1 MKLKRTLF
9 LSNQLPLFESCPH
22 SLDHLANPS
31 RSTFYLVSGSHQKFQ
46 HMNGAIKEHKSK
58 AFVYYILDT
67 LSLIPPVRCILMILT
82 NVLKIYNLGQITEHH
97 FGIWYLLWTYCF
109 FCPPNMWN
117 YEMEYKAKHVI
128 HYTCAMCIR
137 GQVWG
142 CGHCQ
147 ILICPIFQVDGYADG
162 KTDETLVT
170 ELSCSLSH
178 KVITQK
184 ISPQY

>member
-1 MKLKRTLF
+1 
-9 LSNQLPLFESCPH
+9 
-22 SLDHLANPS
+22 
-31 RSTFYLVSGSHQKFQ
+31 
-46 HMNGAIKEHKSK
+46 MNGAIKEHKSK

-128 HYTCAMCIR
+128 HYTCAYEDKFEGVGIVR
-137 GQVWG
+137 
-142 CGHCQ
+142 
-147 ILICPIFQVDGYADG
+147 Y
-162 KTDETLVT
+162 
-170 ELSCSLSH
+170 
-178 KVITQK
+178 
-184 ISPQY
+184 